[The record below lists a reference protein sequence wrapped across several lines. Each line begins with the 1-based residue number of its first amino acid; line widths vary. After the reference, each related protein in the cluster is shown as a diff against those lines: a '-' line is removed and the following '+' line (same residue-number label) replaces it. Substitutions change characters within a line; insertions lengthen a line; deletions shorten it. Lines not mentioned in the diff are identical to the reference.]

1 MASYPSISLSLACEH
16 SRRAAREVSLGYQ
29 RFSRQNVPGGQKRK
43 EMAVFAGYSVS
54 LWRNSAVA
62 CVQTHPSPQKK
73 IGDDGES
80 QTSLSLI
87 FFWGEGD
94 VCTQTIRLKFK
105 REKISASSQVLNSLS
120 STSLNSFQRELFTCL
135 FQRLLRLNRM
145 AKFYPPNWI
154 WKNLLRQRSTKGNGL
169 GARKN
174 LNSSRPLGRQLS
186 HLLLARGHILL
197 VLDYA
202 TAVTTAR
209 ANQKAG
215 LANGR
220 AAKWE
225 PEIVI
230 SPFRALS
237 RCQLTFPFC
246 C

>member
-73 IGDDGES
+73 LG
-80 QTSLSLI
+80 TTTNHRRLSPR
-87 FFWGEGD
+87 FFLRGGGRLYTDYSAEVQEG
-94 VCTQTIRLKFK
+94 
-105 REKISASSQVLNSLS
+105 KINASSQVLNSLS

-154 WKNLLRQRSTKGNGL
+154 WKNHLRQRSTKGNRL
-169 GARKN
+169 GVQKN
-174 LNSSRPLGRQLS
+174 LNSSTSFR
-186 HLLLARGHILL
+186 
-197 VLDYA
+197 
-202 TAVTTAR
+202 
-209 ANQKAG
+209 
-215 LANGR
+215 R
-220 AAKWE
+220 AA
-225 PEIVI
+225 
-230 SPFRALS
+230 
-237 RCQLTFPFC
+237 LTFYLPGATSC
-246 C
+246 LS